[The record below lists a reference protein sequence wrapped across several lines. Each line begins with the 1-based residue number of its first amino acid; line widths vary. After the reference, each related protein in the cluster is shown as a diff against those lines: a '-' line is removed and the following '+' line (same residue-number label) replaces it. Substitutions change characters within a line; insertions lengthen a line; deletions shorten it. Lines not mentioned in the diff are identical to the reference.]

1 MWRFCSRFVTFFKC
15 FETAHAKQ
23 KRIRFL
29 ICMYTQ
35 KKPHKKKTFC
45 TRTAIRKLKPQSYIE
60 QQASQSA
67 IENPSMTEGKKNDN
81 QIFIGQ
87 IDCENIRLAYILNKS
102 RDLMHSSTD
111 DAHSSQTAHL
121 AADVDVSLNVKRLQ
135 ELNKYFHAYYVKL
148 NIFIGYC
155 RANKLEICSSNNLFT
170 ITVKA
175 FWFETFGKFI
185 NQLC

>member
-1 MWRFCSRFVTFFKC
+1 MQSKKGFDFWFACIYKRKKLF
-15 FETAHAKQ
+15 AHVRQ
-23 KRIRFL
+23 
-29 ICMYTQ
+29 YENWN
-35 KKPHKKKTFC
+35 PE
-45 TRTAIRKLKPQSYIE
+45 AILNSK
-60 QQASQSA
+60 QASQSA

-155 RANKLEICSSNNLFT
+155 RANKLENCSSNNLFT

-175 FWFETFGKFI
+175 FWFKTLGKFI